1 MPPME
6 LLMAKTRCIVCG
18 TWFPPNPRTVE
29 TQKVC
34 FDPACRKERKRRA
47 DESWR
52 ERNPDWSAGRVSKVR
67 DWNAQYPD
75 YWRKYR
81 AGHQEYRQ
89 REQERMRCNRVLS
102 VAKQDAIRTNPVGYL
117 RDIRHSGS
125 KTVAKQDAIAFRLD
139 GVLDYL
145 TICAAVAKPN
155 DMANGPP
162 G

>member
-1 MPPME
+1 ME
-6 LLMAKTRCIVCG
+6 LLMAKKRCIVCG
-18 TWFPPNPRTVE
+18 TWFIPNPRTAK
-29 TQKVC
+29 TQKAC
-34 FDPACRKERKRRA
+34 FDPDCRKERKRRA
-47 DESWR
+47 DKSWR

-75 YWRKYR
+75 YWRQYR

-117 RDIRHSGS
+117 RDIRYSGA
-125 KTVAKQDAIAFRLD
+125 KTVAKQDAIASRLD
-139 GVLDYL
+139 GVLEYL
-145 TICAAVAKPN
+145 TVCAVVAKPN
-155 DMANGPP
+155 DMANGAP